1 MACLSG
7 KHYGSSPYGY
17 LQVEEQHHRPLHQQ
31 YMEAGQELGF
41 KIVDANGP
49 QTSGFG
55 VQEVT
60 QKNGRRWSVYD
71 AFLKDFESRENLRIS
86 RYSRAVKIQ
95 LDENN
100 RATGVWYLK
109 HGKRKLAKA
118 SKEVIISC
126 GAVDSP
132 KLLMLS
138 GIGPKEHLA
147 KINVCTFFIF

>member
-1 MACLSG
+1 MSCLSE

-31 YMEAGQELGF
+31 YMEAGLEMGF

-55 VQEVT
+55 VQEVA

-71 AFLKDFESRENLRIS
+71 AFLKDFESRANLQIS

-100 RATGVWYLK
+100 RATGVWYFK
-109 HGKRKLAKA
+109 HGKKKLARA
-118 SKEVIISC
+118 SKEVIVSC

-138 GIGPKEHLA
+138 GIGPKDHLSEL
-147 KINVCTFFIF
+147 NVRTFLF